1 MSSPFSKTPESLN
14 AGLRRKDSKNALTT
28 CHGITDKGRACRRP
42 IAGSKAAY
50 GLSGASRSGA
60 MVIPQ
65 TADDPAIFFCW
76 QHKDQAELL
85 QFGGSEIVEVNGRTS
100 LEEAFSR
107 LGLEEVEEEED
118 EDEEDNSMEP
128 TPVPSPGG
136 RTSYDA
142 TPRLSSPDRFVGSS
156 DQPVTGDRPR
166 ISNGRRRSSDYNQYR
181 RKDSRYYSN
190 RKPNY
195 MAKDSE
201 SGFWAALLGGCFSD
215 DERKKP
221 KRRDHRGR
229 RDRVG
234 KPSRPTDTGWPS
246 RHSPPPE
253 VRRKPVAN
261 SLDVAPSVGV
271 GVGSAPLPAAMRKQ
285 KYERPRVSSSK
296 SANDQRSRR
305 DSAIEGNII
314 RSSSERELQVY
325 RDGIGTPREFIN
337 DFLSPPGPETSRPLP
352 LQRKQPPSNSRS
364 SQSSNTVGL
373 WVPKA
378 PVFMG
383 EDDGTERK
391 RKLDTYA
398 KLLWEM
404 NKAVT
409 PKDGPGFIYIFWQTD
424 VKQTDAETAAVAS
437 LISAP
442 VNQPHRTEEE
452 LLTRR
457 FFQTSANAALP
468 PREKRTI
475 FLKIGRAGNVHQRLS
490 QWEKQCGYN
499 ISLLRTYPVVAH
511 GRSAQMVPNVGKV
524 ENLIHTQLEM
534 LGKRVKRQ
542 CRCGTLHRE
551 WFEIDATRDAIIE
564 VDVLV
569 QNWIKWSQD
578 KDW

>member
-28 CHGITDKGRACRRP
+28 CHGVTDKGRACRRP

-50 GLSGASRSGA
+50 GLSGASSSGA
-60 MVIPQ
+60 MVIPP
-65 TADDPAIFFCW
+65 TVNDPAIFFCW

-100 LEEAFSR
+100 LEDAFSR
-107 LGLEEVEEEED
+107 LGLEEVEEEE
-118 EDEEDNSMEP
+118 EDSSMEP
-128 TPVPSPGG
+128 TPVPSPKE
-136 RTSYDA
+136 RASYDS
-142 TPRLSSPDRFVGSS
+142 TPRLSSPERFVGSS
-156 DQPVTGDRPR
+156 NQSVTGDRPR
-166 ISNGRRRSSDYNQYR
+166 ISNGHSHSSDYDRYR
-181 RKDSRYYSN
+181 RRDSRYYSN

-195 MAKDSE
+195 MAKDNE
-201 SGFWAALLGGCFSD
+201 SGFWAALLGGCFND
-215 DERKKP
+215 DQRKEL

-229 RDRVG
+229 TDRA
-234 KPSRPTDTGWPS
+234 KKRSQPADTGRQS
-246 RHSPPPE
+246 RHSAPPE
-253 VRRKPVAN
+253 VRRKAVAN
-261 SLDVAPSVGV
+261 SPDVALSVAV
-271 GVGSAPLPAAMRKQ
+271 GGCSAALPAAMRKQ
-285 KYERPRVSSSK
+285 KYERPRAPFSK
-296 SANDQRSRR
+296 SANDQYSRR
-305 DSAIEGNII
+305 DSAVEGNII
-314 RSSSERELQVY
+314 RSSSERGPQVY
-325 RDGIGTPREFIN
+325 RDGIGTPREFTN
-337 DFLSPPGPETSRPLP
+337 DFLSSPAAETLRPVP
-352 LQRKQPPSNSRS
+352 LQRKQRPGHSISN
-364 SQSSNTVGL
+364 QSPNAVGL

-378 PVFMG
+378 PVFTG
-383 EDDGTERK
+383 EDDGAERK

-404 NKAVT
+404 NKEVT

-424 VKQTDAETAAVAS
+424 VQQTDAETAAVAS

-442 VNQPHRTEEE
+442 VSRPQRSEEE
-452 LLTRR
+452 ILTRR

-551 WFEIDATRDAIIE
+551 WFEIEATRDAIIE

-569 QNWIKWSQD
+569 QDWIKWSQD